1 MLCSLLKIKII
12 FLNVIL
18 FRYREGLLEDLF
30 RLIILIIFKN
40 RNRINVLNNRNFE
53 ISCENDE

>member
-40 RNRINVLNNRNFE
+40 KNRINVLNNRNFK

>member
-40 RNRINVLNNRNFE
+40 RNRINVLNNRSFK

>member
-1 MLCSLLKIKII
+1 M
-12 FLNVIL
+12 IL

-40 RNRINVLNNRNFE
+40 RNRVNVLNNRSFK